1 MAAATTT
8 TVNVIRTGS
17 TIGSNKKRYKTGVII
32 SGAYAAQGDKWLVG
46 NAKKVI
52 HCIATVD
59 ADGTFNPTS
68 NITGRTITLNG
79 ATATASSA
87 QIVYI

>member
-1 MAAATTT
+1 MTTTT
-8 TVNVIRTGS
+8 TVNVRRTGS
-17 TIGSNKKRYKTGVII
+17 TIGLNGRRYKTGFID

-46 NAKKVI
+46 NCQQVI

-68 NITGRTITLNG
+68 DITSKTITLNG
-79 ATATASSA
+79 TTATASSA